1 MLATGVAVAL
11 SSGATLPAPPAW
23 VLPAALAAA
32 AGPLA
37 ALAAAKAALADNLHV
52 ELHEGQLHVQWV
64 PVSGQTCS
72 AEAIQVPASDDMVE
86 G

>member
-52 ELHEGQLHVQWV
+52 ELHEGQLHIQWV

-72 AEAIQVPASDDMVE
+72 AEAIQVPASDNMAE